1 MRYVQLDYFVV
12 SETKLGSSCMS
23 AQFMLSDYEVK
34 AIGSRNKYVAGIIKY
49 VRRGVLCKRLKHTD
63 TAISESI
70 CSKLTIALTGIRIE
84 NEKFFN

>member
-1 MRYVQLDYFVV
+1 M
-12 SETKLGSSCMS
+12 
-23 AQFMLSDYEVK
+23 
-34 AIGSRNKYVAGIIKY
+34 AGIVKY

-70 CSKLTIALTGIRIE
+70 CSKLTITLTGIGIE